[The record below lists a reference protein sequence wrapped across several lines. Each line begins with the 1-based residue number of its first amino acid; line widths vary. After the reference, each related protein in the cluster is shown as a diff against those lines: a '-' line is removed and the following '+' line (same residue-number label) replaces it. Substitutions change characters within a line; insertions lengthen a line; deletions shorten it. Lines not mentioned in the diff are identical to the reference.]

1 MRRGIL
7 SDEAIK
13 RMFPEHFPP
22 DFRTHQLIYED
33 GVDVPK
39 HRLTGIKRSKTA
51 HQHLKTK
58 PRYPLHDLFLHSQAV
73 APLKPGVK
81 SSVGAYRRAIGD
93 ALEREGASFP
103 SAHPSAAFQVS
114 NAPAIR
120 SGGRQAYVQRFDDQY
135 GDVLAIARVDPR
147 AKIFIELAGLSPYEY
162 IPRVKTTSRVHI
174 TAGGIRH
181 ELLDKAH
188 TFSEAE
194 LQNIEGSYRL
204 SEEIARDRMCSRACA
219 ITGLERLPDF
229 LHTTNRTRSL
239 PRSLHTS
246 WRVPPPYIETE
257 GRTHACV
264 PTTPL
269 RSRQGPYKQ
278 ETPTVT
284 LPYPCGE
291 R

>member
-73 APLKPGVK
+73 APLNPGVK

-114 NAPAIR
+114 NAPVRPLAALKAQ
-120 SGGRQAYVQRFDDQY
+120 SQRDY
-135 GDVLAIARVDPR
+135 
-147 AKIFIELAGLSPYEY
+147 AKIM
-162 IPRVKTTSRVHI
+162 
-174 TAGGIRH
+174 
-181 ELLDKAH
+181 LDFRK
-188 TFSEAE
+188 SGDAE
-194 LQNIEGSYRL
+194 
-204 SEEIARDRMCSRACA
+204 
-219 ITGLERLPDF
+219 
-229 LHTTNRTRSL
+229 
-239 PRSLHTS
+239 PRSTQGCCLA
-246 WRVPPPYIETE
+246 R
-257 GRTHACV
+257 GCV
-264 PTTPL
+264 FAP
-269 RSRQGPYKQ
+269 
-278 ETPTVT
+278 
-284 LPYPCGE
+284 
-291 R
+291 